1 MTAPTQAAPAA
12 HLRRESVRR
21 ENFRR
26 NRGVGLV
33 LLAFVLLMAARPWL
47 PEGLVRPD
55 ASLLLPFAD
64 WLNAFSGWLQNDLQ
78 ITVLTR
84 AVAGVVQQA
93 IDIVSNI
100 FLGGS
105 KGFGLPALPWL
116 AVAVLAFMLGLFLGG
131 LRLAL
136 LAGGTFVYLAL
147 FGQWKL
153 AMQTLALVFVSAP
166 AAILIGLL
174 AGIACQRRRWLEI
187 AMAPLLNIAQSL
199 PHFAYLLPVVIFFG
213 VGHHAGAIATVIFAT
228 PPMIRMT
235 LLGMKRVSPEVI
247 EAGRASGCSRTQRL
261 WRVEVPSARQEIM
274 VGINQVIMQCLAMVV
289 IASFIGAPGLGYKL
303 LLLLQSLRIGDAI
316 EIGVAIVLIAIMLD
330 RLTLAWALRVPA
342 YHGDKPFLARHKYLL
357 ASVGLAALAVAVA
370 AVEPYF
376 YFIPRR
382 EGLSAAFL
390 WDPVVDWITLNL
402 FDPLQAFRRFASLYI
417 LVPVRDLYQ
426 WAPFSA
432 VLLLY
437 AGLGWCAGGRGAALL
452 ILCFLGFIALSG
464 WWDRAMIT
472 AYMVSVAVVICVAAG
487 LALGIFAARKE
498 SRARRAL
505 LLCDTFQTFPS
516 FIYLIPVIML
526 FQVNDLSAIAAVTI
540 YAMIPSVRYTI
551 EGLRNIPVALEEAT
565 VSSGASRRQRLV
577 QLQLPLALPHI
588 MVGINQTVM
597 FSLFMVVIAA
607 FIGTQDLGQEMMRAL
622 SSSDLGKGLVLG
634 FCVAFL
640 GLTVDQLVS
649 NWSRRRKRELGLPE

>member
-1 MTAPTQAAPAA
+1 MFPPMNIDN
-12 HLRRESVRR
+12 LRNKGIS
-21 ENFRR
+21 
-26 NRGVGLV
+26 LT
-33 LLAFVLLMAARPWL
+33 LLAFVLLMLAQPWL
-47 PEGLVRPD
+47 PESLVRP
-55 ASLLLPFAD
+55 APVLLLPFAD
-64 WLNAFSGWLQNDLQ
+64 WLNALSDFLQNDLQ
-78 ITVLTR
+78 LTLLTR
-84 AVAGVVQQA
+84 AIADVVQYI
-93 IDIVSNI
+93 IDVTNNI
-100 FLGGS
+100 LLGGR

-116 AVAVLAFMLGLFLGG
+116 TVACLAFMLGLFLGG
-131 LRLAL
+131 IRLAL
-136 LAGGTFVYLAL
+136 LSGGTFAYLAL

-153 AMQTLALVFVSAP
+153 AMQTLSLVFVSAP

-174 AGIACQRRRWLEI
+174 LGIACQRKRWLEI
-187 AMAPLLNIAQSL
+187 AVAPLLNIAQSL
-199 PHFAYLLPVVIFFG
+199 PHFSYLLPVVIFFG
-213 VGHHAGAIATVIFAT
+213 VGHHAGAIATIVFAT

-235 LLGMKRVSPEVI
+235 LLGMKRISPEVI
-247 EAGRASGCSRTQRL
+247 EAGQTSGCSKTQRL

-316 EIGVAIVLIAIMLD
+316 EIGVSIVLIAVMLD
-330 RLTLAWALRVPA
+330 RLTLAWAYRVPA
-342 YHGDKPFLARHKYLL
+342 YHGDKPFWLRHRYLL
-357 ASVGLAALAVAVA
+357 AAAALAMASILIA
-370 AVEPYF
+370 LLEPYF

-390 WDPVVDWITLNL
+390 WDPIVDWITLHL
-402 FDPLQAFRRFASLYI
+402 FDPLQAFRRFAALYI
-417 LVPVRDLYQ
+417 LIPVRDLYQ

-432 VLLLY
+432 VMLLY
-437 AGLGWCAGGRGAALL
+437 VGLGYCIGGRFSAFL
-452 ILCFLGFIALSG
+452 IFCFLGFIALSG

-472 AYMVSVAVVICVAAG
+472 AYMVSVAVMICVVFG
-487 LALGIFAARKE
+487 LSLGIWASRKQARAKT
-498 SRARRAL
+498 AL

-551 EGLRNIPVALEEAT
+551 EGLRNIPVELEEAT
-565 VSSGASRRQRLV
+565 VSSGANRWQRLL
-577 QLQLPLALPHI
+577 QLELPLALPHI

-622 SSSDLGKGLVLG
+622 SFNDLGKGLVLG

-649 NWSRRRKRELGLPE
+649 HWSRRRKRELGLPE

>member
-1 MTAPTQAAPAA
+1 MTAQFALPAQHHA
-12 HLRRESVRR
+12 ENRRSA
-21 ENFRR
+21 
-26 NRGVGLV
+26 GILLI
-33 LLAFVLLMAARPWL
+33 LLAFLLLMGVKPWL
-47 PEGLVRPD
+47 PDSLLRP
-55 ASLLLPFAD
+55 APYLLLPFAD
-64 WLNAFSGWLQNDLQ
+64 WVNAFSGWLQNELQ
-78 ITVLTR
+78 ITLVTR
-84 AVAGVVQQA
+84 AIADVVQYC
-93 IDIVSNI
+93 IDVVGNI
-100 FLGGS
+100 LLGGN

-116 AVAVLAFMLGLFLGG
+116 TVAVLAFMLGYFLGG
-131 LRLAL
+131 TRLAL
-136 LAGGTFVYLAL
+136 LSGGTFTYLAL

-153 AMQTLALVFVSAP
+153 AMQTLSLVFVSAP
-166 AAILIGLL
+166 AAIILGLL
-174 AGIACQRRRWLEI
+174 LGIACQRKRWLEI
-187 AMAPLLNIAQSL
+187 AITPLLNIAQSL
-199 PHFAYLLPVVIFFG
+199 PHFSYLLPVVIFFG
-213 VGHHAGAIATVIFAT
+213 VGHHAGAIATIIFAA

-235 LLGMKRVSPEVI
+235 MLGMKRISPEII
-247 EAGRASGCSRTQRL
+247 EAGHASGCSGSQRL

-330 RLTLAWALRVPA
+330 RLTLAWAYRIPA
-342 YHGDKPFLARHKYLL
+342 YHGDKPFHRRHGYLL
-357 ASVGLAALAVAVA
+357 IALGLAALSVLIAS
-370 AVEPYF
+370 VEPWF
-376 YFIPRR
+376 HFIPRR
-382 EGLSAAFL
+382 EGFSAAFL
-390 WDPVVDWITLNL
+390 WDPIVDWITLNL

-417 LVPVRDLYQ
+417 LIPVRDLYQ
-426 WAPFSA
+426 WAPYSA

-437 AGLGWCAGGRGAALL
+437 VGLGYCIGGRIPAFL
-452 ILCFLGFIALSG
+452 IFCFLAFIALSG

-472 AYMVSVAVVICVAAG
+472 AYMVSVAVVICVAVG
-487 LALGIFAARKE
+487 LPLGIWAARKE
-498 SRARRAL
+498 KRAKRAL

-540 YAMIPSVRYTI
+540 YAMIPSVRYSI
-551 EGLRNIPVALEEAT
+551 EGLRNIPLSLEEAT
-565 VSSGASRRQRLV
+565 ISSGASPRQRLM

-622 SSSDLGKGLVLG
+622 SFSDLGKGLVLG

-640 GLTVDQLVS
+640 GLSVDQLVS
-649 NWSRRRKRELGLPE
+649 SWARRRKRELGLAE